1 MDLHSLAAPQVAGV
15 AALILSD
22 PEIYGYKHVEG
33 YVAKD
38 IKSIIKKLSY
48 PRLPDEPMVIW
59 NGVDNY
65 ECCGCLGRR
74 DNNSSQCS
82 TNSTSMVS

>member
-1 MDLHSLAAPQVAGV
+1 VDLHNLAAPQVAGV

-22 PEIYGYKHVEG
+22 PEFYGYKHVEG

-38 IKSIIKKLSY
+38 IKSIIKTLSY

-82 TNSTSMVS
+82 TNTTSMVS